1 MKANM
6 QISRLVTA
14 GLKVKTGV
22 LGGKL
27 LSNHARPSLKME
39 TAVKGVVRL
48 LLEHAGDDL
57 SDDVLLV
64 LGEPL
69 PEIPPDSPDVITSR
83 N

>member
-39 TAVKGVVRL
+39 TAVKGARIAANHRRGAL
-48 LLEHAGDDL
+48 AWMRARAAAGNSGRARED
-57 SDDVLLV
+57 
-64 LGEPL
+64 
-69 PEIPPDSPDVITSR
+69 PDGGA
-83 N
+83 